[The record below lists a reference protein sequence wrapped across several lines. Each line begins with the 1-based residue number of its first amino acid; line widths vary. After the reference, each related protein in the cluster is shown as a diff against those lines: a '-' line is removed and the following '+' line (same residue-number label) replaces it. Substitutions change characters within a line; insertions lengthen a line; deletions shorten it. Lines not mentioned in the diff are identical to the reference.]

1 MKKLGIALGG
11 GGTRGF
17 AHLGVLK
24 ALREKGIEPEI
35 FSGTSAG
42 AIVAALLAAKIN
54 PDTIMETM
62 NEINITD
69 AAKLNLDKRG
79 LASLENLKNLMDEI
93 LKGKN
98 FSDLAFPL
106 YLCVSNLNTGKVEY
120 MNSGNVAVAVQASA
134 SIPILFSPV
143 EINGQLYVDGG
154 LLDNVPVKPLI
165 NQCERII
172 AVDIMPVQEM
182 KTIDGISD
190 MIIQVLQMNVS
201 MQNENKEDCDLL
213 INVEGLSEYTLLDTN
228 NNEKI
233 FEIGYN
239 YAKNLEIPNLAE
251 LTS

>member
-1 MKKLGIALGG
+1 MKKVGVALGG

-24 ALREKGIEPEI
+24 ALREKGIVPEI

-54 PDTIMETM
+54 PDTIMETI
-62 NEINITD
+62 EDINIAD
-69 AAKLNLDKRG
+69 AAKINLNSKG
-79 LASLENLKNLMDEI
+79 LANLENLKNLVDEI
-93 LKGKN
+93 LEGKN
-98 FSDLAFPL
+98 FSDLEVPL
-106 YLCVSNLNTGKVEY
+106 YICVSNLNTGKVEY
-120 MNSGNVAVAVQASA
+120 FNSGNVAMAVQASA

-143 EINGQLYVDGG
+143 EINEQLYVDGG

-172 AVDIMPVQEM
+172 AIDIMPTQEM
-182 KTIDGISD
+182 ETIDGIAD

-201 MQNENKEDCDLL
+201 MQKEKKEDCDLL
-213 INVEGLSEYTLLDTN
+213 INVEGLSEYTILNTN
-228 NNEKI
+228 SNEKI

-239 YAKNLEIPNLAE
+239 YTKNLEIPNIAE
-251 LTS
+251 LT

>member
-1 MKKLGIALGG
+1 MKKVGVALGG

-24 ALREKGIEPEI
+24 ALREKGIEPNI

-42 AIVAALLAAKIN
+42 AIVAALLAAQKS
-54 PDTIMETM
+54 PETIMEIM
-62 NEINITD
+62 EEINITD
-69 AAKLNLDKRG
+69 AAKINLDSKG
-79 LASLENLKNLMDEI
+79 LASLENLKNLMDKI
-93 LKGKN
+93 LDRKN

-120 MNSGNVAVAVQASA
+120 LNRGNVAKAVQASA

-182 KTIDGISD
+182 KTIDGLSD
-190 MIIQVLQMNVS
+190 MIIQILQMNVS
-201 MQNENKEDCDLL
+201 MQKEIKKDCDLL
-213 INVEGLSEYTLLDTN
+213 INVEGLSEYTILDTN
-228 NNEKI
+228 QNKKI
-233 FEIGYN
+233 FEIGYS

-251 LTS
+251 LI